1 MAEHLCPKCGGK
13 LFYDAADKL
22 FVCEACGNR
31 YYREVILGASPKN
44 DDLRVYC
51 APQAS
56 GGNGVELSS
65 QYVSETP
72 PEAPPLPAVASERVG
87 ANTVPKPTKV
97 TRKTQRYM
105 ARYDR
110 EREKRERDR
119 LEAEAESRLWEE
131 TLSEGMRRA
140 NRKAVGTPAEAAEGT
155 SAPAPISHVA
165 TPLGGLSP
173 TPSQAGTEGQDTDGG
188 EMPTRARLELALD
201 HAQLTLREKQQTLKR
216 LSSDIWRLERAPG
229 QSARAFRQVLAEANR
244 EIDRA
249 ELDVKEAKLAV
260 KEAKRNL
267 KKAK

>member
-13 LFYDAADKL
+13 LFYDAADRL

-56 GGNGVELSS
+56 GGGEVELSS
-65 QYVSETP
+65 QYVRETP
-72 PEAPPLPAVASERVG
+72 PEVPPPSVPSERVG
-87 ANTVPKPTKV
+87 ANTVPKPATV
-97 TRKTQRYM
+97 TRRTQRYM

-110 EREKRERDR
+110 EREKKERDR

-140 NRKAVGTPAEAAEGT
+140 NRKAIGTPVTEAEEQHP
-155 SAPAPISHVA
+155 APAPLARVA
-165 TPLGGLSP
+165 APVGGVTLP
-173 TPSQAGTEGQDTDGG
+173 TQEIPTEEVAAEET
-188 EMPTRARLELALD
+188 MPTRARLELALD
-201 HAQLTLREKQQTLKR
+201 NAQLTLREKQQTLKR

-229 QSARAFRQVLAEANR
+229 QSAREFKQVLAEANR

-249 ELDVKEAKLAV
+249 ELAVKEAKLAV

>member
-1 MAEHLCPKCGGK
+1 MTEHLCPKCGGK
-13 LFYDAADKL
+13 LVYDAADRL

-31 YYREVILGASPKN
+31 YYREVILGASPRN

-56 GGNGVELSS
+56 GGGEVELSS
-65 QYVSETP
+65 QYAEESPAEMP
-72 PEAPPLPAVASERVG
+72 PPPPAGASERVG
-87 ANTVPKPTKV
+87 ANTLPKPTKV
-97 TRKTQRYM
+97 TRRTQRYM

-140 NRKAVGTPAEAAEGT
+140 NQKAVGTPTATAAG
-155 SAPAPISHVA
+155 SPAPAPLSRVAVPIGGA
-165 TPLGGLSP
+165 TPATYEAP
-173 TPSQAGTEGQDTDGG
+173 EVQGTE
-188 EMPTRARLELALD
+188 EVPPTRARLELSLEDAR
-201 HAQLTLREKQQTLKR
+201 LTLRDRQQTLKR
-216 LSSDIWRLERAPG
+216 LSSDIWRMERAPG
-229 QSARAFRQVLAEANR
+229 QSRRDFKNALAEANR

-249 ELDVKEAKLAV
+249 ELAVKEAKIAV
-260 KEAKRNL
+260 KEAKRRL